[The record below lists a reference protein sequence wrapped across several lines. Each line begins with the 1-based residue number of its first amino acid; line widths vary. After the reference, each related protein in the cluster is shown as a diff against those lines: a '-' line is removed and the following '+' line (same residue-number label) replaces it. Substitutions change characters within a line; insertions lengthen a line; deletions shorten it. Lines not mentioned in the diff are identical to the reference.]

1 MSEDIQFKI
10 TADESGALNAFKRV
24 RNEVLNNEQGLKE
37 VGKQGKLTS
46 MALKDA
52 ASVLGPQFQIL
63 GDRIDHISGALG
75 DVKGASLL
83 AKASIVGLVAVGSWE
98 VGRMVSDWITGA
110 EEWAKANEEAVKR
123 ITASQDFLIKK
134 GQERLALDLQIAN
147 LAASPEQR
155 QAELTDLLIKK
166 KTDLFDAQQALI
178 DAEWDMQTAKGNNAL
193 GMGGEDDAIAEANL
207 ANAREMV
214 KVINEQINAINRQ
227 RDGATGREAE
237 LERRKAEKDAIKA
250 ETDAIAKQTAEQDR
264 HNQTQAD
271 YLANLDLELIK
282 LKEGEEAY
290 ERKRL
295 KMLDYSDETI
305 EKALKMKAEITEI
318 NELNKIRADEVAR
331 PELEERDSPIRIGQR
346 GDLQGTQQ
354 RFITR
359 GIGMK
364 GDEKLLAAAKEQA
377 QRAAEMLKEAKK
389 QTAFLAKIPKGVT
402 E

>member
-10 TADESGALNAFKRV
+10 TADEAGALNAFKRV
-24 RNEVLNNEQGLKE
+24 RNEVLNNEHGLKE

-46 MALKDA
+46 TALKDA

-98 VGRMVSDWITGA
+98 VGRMVSDWIAGA

-134 GQERLALDLQIAN
+134 GQERLSLDLQIAN
-147 LAASPEQR
+147 AASSAEQR
-155 QAELTDLLIKK
+155 ESELTDLLVKK
-166 KTDLFDAQQALI
+166 KTDLFDAQQSLI
-178 DAEWDMQTAKGNNAL
+178 DAEWDLKTARGNNAL

-207 ANAREMV
+207 ANAKEMV
-214 KVINEQINAINRQ
+214 KAINEQINAINRQ

-237 LERRKAEKDAIKA
+237 LERRKAELDAIKA
-250 ETDAIAKQTAEQDR
+250 QNDALAKQAAEQER
-264 HNQTQAD
+264 LQQTQES
-271 YLANLDLELIK
+271 YLANLDAELVRIRD
-282 LKEGEEAY
+282 GEEAY
-290 ERKRL
+290 LRL
-295 KMLDYSDETI
+295 TLAKQGFTEESI
-305 EKALKMKAEITEI
+305 NAALKLKAEINELS
-318 NELNKIRADEVAR
+318 ELNKIRTEEAAKPD
-331 PELEERDSPIRIGQR
+331 PEERDSPIRIGQR
-346 GDLQGTQQ
+346 GELRGDQQ

-364 GDEKLLAAAKEQA
+364 GDEKLLAAAKEQI
-377 QRAAEMLKEAKK
+377 QRANEMLKESKK
-389 QTAFLAKIPKGVT
+389 QTALLAKLPKGVT

>member
-1 MSEDIQFKI
+1 MSEDIQFKL

-24 RNEVLNNEQGLKE
+24 RNEVLNNEHGLKE

-83 AKASIVGLVAVGSWE
+83 AKASIIGLVAVGSWE
-98 VGRMVSDWITGA
+98 VGRMVSDWIAGA

-147 LAASPEQR
+147 AASSAEQR
-155 QAELTDLLIKK
+155 EAELTDLLVKK

-178 DAEWDMQTAKGNNAL
+178 DAEWDLKTARGNNAL

-207 ANAREMV
+207 ANAKEMV
-214 KVINEQINAINRQ
+214 KTINEQINAINRQ

-237 LERRKAEKDAIKA
+237 LERRKAELDAIKA
-250 ETDAIAKQTAEQDR
+250 QNAELEKQTLKQDQL
-264 HNQTQAD
+264 NQSQTD
-271 YLANLDLELIK
+271 YLANLDLELVK

-295 KMLDYSDETI
+295 EMLKYSDTTI
-305 EKALKMKAEITEI
+305 EKALKIKAEITEL
-318 NELNKIRADEVAR
+318 NELNKIRQEEAIRPVA
-331 PELEERDSPIRIGQR
+331 EERDSPTRIGQR
-346 GDLQGTQQ
+346 GELRGDSQ

-377 QRAAEMLKEAKK
+377 QRAKEMLAESKK
-389 QTAFLAKIPKGVT
+389 QTALLAKLPKGVT
-402 E
+402 A